1 MGKTILFE
9 GRNLTLSKGT
19 GIATYARNLTGIA
32 RELGYRTE
40 LLVGTDQPL
49 PRSAVMSEVA
59 FFDAHRKTLS
69 PRMAAIRSYFRGLV
83 PVPFG
88 IRTTAVTGSGLVVT
102 GRSGNLLQEFA
113 RLHVAYDLFEV
124 ANQHLIRFGRP
135 AKVNLS
141 SAPDLFHATH
151 PTPLKVQG
159 AANIYTIHDLIPL
172 RLPYATL
179 DKKELFF
186 DTVRALA
193 READHIVTVSEFSR
207 QEIVSLLEVPEERVT
222 NTYQAVS
229 LPEDLTGRPMDEV
242 ADELAHVF
250 NLEPSGY
257 FLFFGALEPKKN
269 VGNLIDAY
277 VASGSKRPLVI
288 AGGLGWQYEDVLE
301 KIADPR
307 FVSYRIDGNI
317 IRQENRIRRVA
328 HLPLGQL
335 VSLIRGARAVLF
347 PSLYEGFGLP
357 VLEAMLLGTPV
368 MTSSIS
374 SLPEVAGDAAL
385 LVDPFNVTEMGRA
398 IRRLDRDDDL
408 VRDLSARGPVR
419 AAAFSP
425 ARYRAR
431 IEELYRTILG

>member
-1 MGKTILFE
+1 MTKTILFE
-9 GRNLTLSKGT
+9 GRNLTLTKGT

-32 RELGYRTE
+32 RDLGYGTE
-40 LLVGTDQPL
+40 LLVSTDQPL
-49 PRSAVMSEVA
+49 PRSATMSEVA
-59 FFDAHRKTLS
+59 LFDAHKKTQS
-69 PRMAAIRSYFRGLV
+69 PAMAALRSYFRGLV

-88 IRTTAVTGSGLVVT
+88 IRTTSVTGSGIVVT
-102 GRSGNLLQEFA
+102 GRGGNLLEEFN
-113 RLHVAYDLFEV
+113 RLHLAYDLFEV
-124 ANQHLIRFGRP
+124 ANQHLIRFGKL
-135 AKVNLS
+135 AKVNVGTR
-141 SAPDLFHATH
+141 PDLFHATH
-151 PTPLKVQG
+151 PTPLKIEG
-159 AANIYTIHDLIPL
+159 AANIYTVHDLIPL

-186 DTVRALA
+186 DTMKALA

-207 QEIVSLLEVPEERVT
+207 QEIVSLLDVPESRVT

-229 LPEDLTGRPMDEV
+229 LPEDLTSRPMEEV
-242 ADELAHVF
+242 EDELANVF

-277 VASGSKRPLVI
+277 IASGSKRPLVI

-307 FVSYRIDGNI
+307 FVSYRIDGNV
-317 IRQENRIRRVA
+317 IRQENRVRRVS

-368 MTSSIS
+368 MTSNVS
-374 SLPEVAGDAAL
+374 SLPEIAGDAAV
-385 LVDPFNVTEMGRA
+385 LVDPYNVTDMGRS
-398 IRRLDRDDDL
+398 IRQLDRDDDL
-408 VRDLSARGPVR
+408 VRELSARGPLR

-425 ARYRAR
+425 EHYRAR
-431 IEELYRTILG
+431 LETLYRSLLG